1 MATPSADD
9 HDVATESGA
18 LELVDLA
25 IERYGRLD
33 ALINNAGIIKWAGFP
48 EADADNLARH
58 LAVHVGGSFNTTR
71 AAWPHMVERSYG
83 RIVMTTSTG
92 MLGLPTNTSYATA
105 KAAVIG
111 LTRSLATAGAPHGI
125 KVNLIAPAAMTR
137 MAGRGSGDPG
147 TCLRCSSRRWRR
159 FLAHESCRV
168 NGEMYAAGGG
178 RFARMF
184 IASTPGYVHS
194 GQEPTME
201 DVARNWETIN
211 DEAGYYV
218 PADLLD
224 WSSSF
229 MAHLRRR
236 RTPPPT
242 TPPPTAERERR
253 TTLRAGRAAGRRS
266 SRRGAGIGATRRS
279 ALRSGRRSSRRPQG
293 R

>member
-1 MATPSADD
+1 MGGDGADPEPAATVAAEIVAAGGDAAADD

-48 EADADNLARH
+48 EADADNLERH

-137 MAGRGSGDPG
+137 MAGRGSGTGDMSP
-147 TCLRCSSRRWRR
+147 TLVAPMAAL
-159 FLAHESCRV
+159 LAHESCRV

-201 DVARNWETIN
+201 DIARNWETIN
-211 DEAGYYV
+211 DEAGWYV
-218 PADLLD
+218 PVDLVD

-229 MAHLRRR
+229 MAHLRHDD
-236 RTPPPT
+236 
-242 TPPPTAERERR
+242 TAPDD
-253 TTLRAGRAAGRRS
+253 TAHDD
-266 SRRGAGIGATRRS
+266 
-279 ALRSGRRSSRRPQG
+279 
-293 R
+293 